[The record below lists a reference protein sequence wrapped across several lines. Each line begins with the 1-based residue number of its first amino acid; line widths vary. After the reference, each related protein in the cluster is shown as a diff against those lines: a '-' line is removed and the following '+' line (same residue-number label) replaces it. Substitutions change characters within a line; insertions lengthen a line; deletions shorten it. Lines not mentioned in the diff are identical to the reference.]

1 LGGGKLVADCHTG
14 EGGLGGEAGRRALP
28 GAGEWRVADTVVA
41 GIVELAYSSPNLLW
55 GCCLCTCAA
64 CKPRGVPPRSAL
76 TLCCAIG
83 GSAAIAMPERP
94 MRNGSSGFVDEQLS
108 VTVTSCMSR
117 RKLVS
122 REETTTR
129 TQHNNNSN
137 NNNNSNSNSSIN
149 CEQQHKPQQHRAP
162 LAFL

>member
-1 LGGGKLVADCHTG
+1 
-14 EGGLGGEAGRRALP
+14 
-28 GAGEWRVADTVVA
+28 
-41 GIVELAYSSPNLLW
+41 
-55 GCCLCTCAA
+55 
-64 CKPRGVPPRSAL
+64 
-76 TLCCAIG
+76 
-83 GSAAIAMPERP
+83 
-94 MRNGSSGFVDEQLS
+94 VDEQLS

>member
-1 LGGGKLVADCHTG
+1 MGLLPVHLCRLQAAGGAAALRLDLVLRHRRQCCYCHARTTHAQR
-14 EGGLGGEAGRRALP
+14 L
-28 GAGEWRVADTVVA
+28 EWFR
-41 GIVELAYSSPNLLW
+41 
-55 GCCLCTCAA
+55 
-64 CKPRGVPPRSAL
+64 
-76 TLCCAIG
+76 
-83 GSAAIAMPERP
+83 
-94 MRNGSSGFVDEQLS
+94 VDEQLS

-137 NNNNSNSNSSIN
+137 INNNNSNSNSSIN